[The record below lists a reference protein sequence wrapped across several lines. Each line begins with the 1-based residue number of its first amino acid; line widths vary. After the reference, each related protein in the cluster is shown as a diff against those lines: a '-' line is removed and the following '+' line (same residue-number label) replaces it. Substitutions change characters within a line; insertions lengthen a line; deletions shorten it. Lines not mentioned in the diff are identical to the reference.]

1 MANELEAGART
12 SGLGSLS
19 ISGFRGIDQLAI
31 PCLGRVSL
39 LAGRNG
45 VGKTTVLDAVR
56 IYAAR
61 GRFDALRGALFR
73 REEVAGLWTEDGA
86 LTSAPALDRLF
97 HQGGPPLRTI
107 AIGPIGGGPTLKLE
121 EVDDHADIPGHL
133 YGELVDELTDYNDD
147 RSLDELRFL
156 SVIFGGAQVFLPWQ
170 VRQSSSRRAFMRVQ
184 SELPAATPCESLG
197 PGLPDSKSVAKQWDN
212 VALSDDETV
221 GVAALRLVFGNRV
234 ERTAVVGD
242 RYDDGGRRTLVK
254 LSGYASPVPLKSL
267 GDGAVRMFSIAL
279 AIVSCRED
287 GILLIDEAENGIHY
301 SLHSAFWNLIL
312 RSAEKRN
319 IQVIATT
326 HSKDCINGFAAAALA
341 CPDVAANLVRIGL
354 RNGQL
359 RAVGYS
365 KDELET
371 AAEQNI
377 EVR

>member
-1 MANELEAGART
+1 MANPLEAGAPT

-31 PCLGRVSL
+31 PRLGRVSL

-45 VGKTTVLDAVR
+45 VGKTTVLDAMR

-61 GRFDALRGALFR
+61 GRFDALRAALFR

-86 LTSAPALDRLF
+86 LNRAPALERLF
-97 HQGGPPLRTI
+97 HQGDVTLRTI
-107 AIGPIGGGPTLKLE
+107 AIGPIGDGPTLKIE

-156 SVIFGGAQVFLPWQ
+156 SVIFDGTRVFLPWQ

-184 SELPAATPCESLG
+184 PEMPTATPCAPLG

-212 VALSDDETV
+212 VALSDDETL
-221 GVAALRLVFGNRV
+221 GVAALRLIFGDRV
-234 ERTAVVGD
+234 ERAAVVGD

-254 LSGYASPVPLKSL
+254 LSGYANPVPLKSL
-267 GDGAVRMFSIAL
+267 GDGAVRMFGIAL
-279 AIVSCRED
+279 AIASYRN

-312 RSAEKRN
+312 RSAEKYN

-326 HSKDCINGFAAAALA
+326 HSKDCIDGFAAAALE
-341 CPDVAANLVRIGL
+341 CPDISGNLVRID
-354 RNGQL
+354 RHNGKL
-359 RAVGYS
+359 YAVEYS

-371 AAEQNI
+371 AAEQHI